1 MLLSNVTT
9 LLATAVSRLA
19 GSSRRL
25 AVPRKIPAGSF
36 SAISAPRSRRCWSL
50 VATGLLRGPLLL
62 LPLVV
67 LAACDPALGPG
78 PRIALVGSTRFLS
91 ANRRLTIPG
100 DTVTTK
106 LYASTAEQEP
116 LTQVRISVTFTPKK
130 EPLDRSALQASN
142 TLYRKYPKDSV
153 GLVYLDTMLSKLTR
167 EFVFQSTVGIRTT
180 PGRETWTYE
189 ATDAN
194 NRTSR
199 TSIVLALAPNTDD
212 STLLYHRYTVR
223 LQTPREFDSRPYLA
237 LLPGLTFPRYSA
249 RMSQGVQQ
257 LIDLIYLPG
266 ANNGVVLASPADQ
279 RIPLAWP
286 GGTRRSTRLR
296 APVPALD
303 LNGFNAA
310 DTNPELTGIFNSGA
324 ALADTLR
331 TSPLVKG
338 QIIAFRTADQK
349 SGLIYVDSFVLIPVP
364 SVVLQVHIQ
373 K

>member
-1 MLLSNVTT
+1 MPRFTPIFSPGR
-9 LLATAVSRLA
+9 AT
-19 GSSRRL
+19 SRRL
-25 AVPRKIPAGSF
+25 PT
-36 SAISAPRSRRCWSL
+36 
-50 VATGLLRGPLLL
+50 ATQLLRILLL
-62 LPLVV
+62 LPPLAL

-91 ANRRLTIPG
+91 ANRLLTIPG

-106 LYASTAEQEP
+106 LYASTAETEP
-116 LTQVRISVTFTPKK
+116 LTRVRIAVTFTPRK

-142 TLYRKYPKDSV
+142 TLYRDYPKDSV
-153 GLVYLDTMLSKLTR
+153 GLVYLDTLLSPRTR
-167 EFVFQSTVGIRTT
+167 EFVFQNTVSIRTT
-180 PGRETWTYE
+180 SGRETWTYE
-189 ATDAN
+189 ATDSE
-194 NRTSR
+194 NRTSQ
-199 TSIVLALAPNTDD
+199 TSIVLALNNAD
-212 STLLYHRYTVR
+212 SALVYHRYTVR
-223 LQTPREFDSRPYLA
+223 LQTPRDFDSRPYLA

-286 GGTRRSTRLR
+286 VGGRRATQLR
-296 APVPALD
+296 APTAIPD
-303 LNGFNAA
+303 LNAFSAA
-310 DTNPELTGIFNSGA
+310 DTDLELTAAFDTGT
-324 ALADTLR
+324 ALADPLR
-331 TSPLVKG
+331 TPPLTKG

-349 SGLIYVDSFVLIPVP
+349 SGLIYVDSFVLTPVP